1 MLVLCMPRNRFRA
14 FLDQENSSPQNW
26 GFRDGIPNSLPSGGM
41 GSLKSELGQF
51 SPSGANLPNGFMKF
65 VFPHVGMDIKAASN
79 AF

>member
-1 MLVLCMPRNRFRA
+1 MGGGKYFPPIFTGMEPRA
-14 FLDQENSSPQNW
+14 
-26 GFRDGIPNSLPSGGM
+26 
-41 GSLKSELGQF
+41 LKSELGQF